1 MLKDELN
8 LMKTDL
14 KELKED
20 TDKQNS
26 SKKEIEKSQRSQV
39 VVEEVDGNE
48 EEIISRS
55 AAEKRSRKF
64 RPNRWF
70 VKWKI
75 VKEI

>member
-64 RPNRWF
+64 RPNR
-70 VKWKI
+70 
-75 VKEI
+75 